1 MRICK
6 VAAFPHLRAPF
17 MPELD
22 KTYTPADVES
32 RWYQRWLDDKCFE
45 ADPARVSETRPA
57 YSIVIPP
64 PNVTGVLHMGHVLN
78 NTIQDILC
86 RRARMLG
93 KEVLW
98 LPGTDHAGL
107 ATQNVVEKTLKKQG
121 VIKHRDDL
129 GREKLIEKIWEW
141 KGTQGDIII
150 DQLKKLG
157 SSCDWSRQRFTFD
170 PDYNACVMRVFVD
183 LYKKGLIYRGKR
195 MVNWCPSSLT
205 ALSDE
210 EVIMKEQKGSMYH
223 FRVEV
228 IDDDTRPQTARPRA
242 VDITEQEE
250 QNAHHEHTR
259 TDPHTGCRT
268 FIHGNRFDERAGPY
282 LSAANR
288 RTVGAAAACLAQ
300 SQRTGAD
307 APSGESRWEEF
318 RALLATGQF
327 RELNLIDLA
336 QLGIRAFGDE
346 PLAAA
351 DESLKQLKAGAE
363 AQPFLDHARGVV
375 YKIFASDASG
385 NAGRKVTVS
394 TSPTARPYIEYE
406 DSHPLEALEKL
417 ALLHE
422 IGGLPTEIL
431 GVTAQGDWVLA
442 QPEATPVT
450 ESEIGAAR
458 AEAVALVGGV
468 QVNESGLEDIRVVW
482 HRGRAWIISDLH
494 LRNIMRDSEGKAR
507 IMDALIVPVPKSLT
521 ARYESVRQAIREA
534 KEKAGILSSATH
546 AQEELSLFPSAD
558 RKTWLT
564 IATTRPETIP
574 GDTAIAVNPKDERYA
589 HLIGKHIR
597 RPLPLE
603 NQAAIPIVGDE
614 HVDFAFGT
622 GVLKVT
628 PAHDKADFEIGQ
640 RHKLEIIDVLH
651 PNGLLNELA
660 GKDLAGL
667 DRFEGRKKAVDLLTE
682 MGAMIK
688 AEPHQNNVGYS
699 ERADVPIEPRLSEQ
713 WFLKYPSVKESQ
725 AVVASGEMKFH
736 PDRWAKVYDHWM
748 TGLQDWC
755 ISRQVWWGHRI
766 PVWHSMAKDS
776 DELRAF
782 SEFSNKTGLSK
793 SDSWTEH
800 CLSGVKGEAT
810 LVTVYQNNDE
820 GETRI
825 EAVTDSE
832 AEIEKLKSMG
842 FTQDP
847 DVLDTWFSS
856 WLWPFAT
863 MGWPEKTSTLKAF
876 YPTTD
881 LVTGP
886 DIIFFWVARMIMA
899 GFEWMGE
906 LPFKNVYFTGII
918 RDKQGRKMSKSLG
931 NSPDPLELIASYSA
945 DALRFGIMRSAP
957 LGQDICF
964 DDKNVELGRNFCTK
978 LWNAARFR
986 QMQGGEVE
994 TEISAALLSSDDKW
1008 ILLRLNTAIAEVSTA
1023 LEEYRFSDA
1032 TATLYRFFWS
1042 EYCDWY
1048 IEASKAVLQG
1058 SDDKRKANT
1067 LAVIDFV
1074 LGHTLRL
1081 FHPFMPFITEE
1092 LWHGMGFNT
1101 DLPENQGGKSIM
1113 FAPWPK
1119 PLDEDELAHFGILPE
1134 DEKTANDK
1142 YEAVNLGRGLKSTF
1156 NINKRVRFVL
1166 KPSQE
1171 LPAHEVEVLRILLNA
1186 EPLDVDADFAAT
1198 KGTPSAITPL
1208 GTIFLPL
1215 DGIIDVEAERARVGK
1230 ELAKVESE
1238 LEKVIAKLA
1247 DENFT
1252 SKVPQKVLDEHQLRK
1267 TDWQEKLAK
1276 LREMM
1281 AALG

>member
-6 VAAFPHLRAPF
+6 AATFPHLRAPF
-17 MPELD
+17 MPELE
-22 KTYTPADVES
+22 KTYTPADVEA

-45 ADPARVSETRPA
+45 ADPARVSEKRPA

-150 DQLKKLG
+150 EQLKKLG

-210 EVIMKEQKGSMYH
+210 EVVMKAQNAIMYH
-223 FRVEV
+223 FKVEV
-228 IDDDTRPQTARPRA
+228 
-242 VDITEQEE
+242 VEE
-250 QNAHHEHTR
+250 
-259 TDPHTGCRT
+259 PG
-268 FIHGNRFDERAGPY
+268 
-282 LSAANR
+282 
-288 RTVGAAAACLAQ
+288 
-300 SQRTGAD
+300 
-307 APSGESRWEEF
+307 
-318 RALLATGQF
+318 
-327 RELNLIDLA
+327 
-336 QLGIRAFGDE
+336 
-346 PLAAA
+346 
-351 DESLKQLKAGAE
+351 
-363 AQPFLDHARGVV
+363 
-375 YKIFASDASG
+375 
-385 NAGRKVTVS
+385 
-394 TSPTARPYIEYE
+394 
-406 DSHPLEALEKL
+406 
-417 ALLHE
+417 
-422 IGGLPTEIL
+422 
-431 GVTAQGDWVLA
+431 
-442 QPEATPVT
+442 
-450 ESEIGAAR
+450 
-458 AEAVALVGGV
+458 
-468 QVNESGLEDIRVVW
+468 
-482 HRGRAWIISDLH
+482 
-494 LRNIMRDSEGKAR
+494 
-507 IMDALIVPVPKSLT
+507 
-521 ARYESVRQAIREA
+521 
-534 KEKAGILSSATH
+534 
-546 AQEELSLFPSAD
+546 
-558 RKTWLT
+558 TWLT
-564 IATTRPETIP
+564 IATTRPEVIP
-574 GDTAIAVNPKDERYA
+574 GDQAIAVNPKDERYA
-589 HLIGKHIR
+589 HLIGKHVR
-597 RPLPLE
+597 RPLPVE
-603 NQAAIPIVGDE
+603 DQALLPIIADE
-614 HVDFAFGT
+614 HVDFTFGT

-628 PAHDKADFEIGQ
+628 PAHDKADFEIAQ
-640 RHKLEIIDVLH
+640 RHNLTAVDVMH
-651 PNGLLNELA
+651 PNGMLNELA
-660 GKDLAGL
+660 GKDLAGME
-667 DRFEGRKKAVDLLTE
+667 RFAARKRAAELL
-682 MGAMIK
+682 
-688 AEPHQNNVGYS
+688 AEIGSLVKEEPYQNNLGYS
-699 ERADVPIEPRLSEQ
+699 ERADVPIESRLSEQ

-725 AVVASGEMKFH
+725 AVVANGEMKFH

-766 PVWHSMAKDS
+766 PVWSKVMSS
-776 DELRAF
+776 DEVRTLQKGSLLLHVDDEDNITGSTISF
-782 SEFSNKTGLSK
+782 SEVEGEESFISAESINEGDDYLVNVATTSQKEINKL
-793 SDSWTEH
+793 TEH
-800 CLSGVKGEAT
+800 
-810 LVTVYQNNDE
+810 
-820 GETRI
+820 
-825 EAVTDSE
+825 
-832 AEIEKLKSMG
+832 G

-964 DDKNVELGRNFCTK
+964 DEKNVELGRNFCTK

-986 QMQGGEVE
+986 QMQGGAVE

-1008 ILLRLNTAIAEVSTA
+1008 LLLRLNTAIVEVSTA

-1058 SDDKRKANT
+1058 SDEKRKANT

-1171 LPAHEVEVLRILLNA
+1171 LPDHEIEVLRILLNA
-1186 EPLDVDADFAAT
+1186 EPLDVDANYVPT
-1198 KGTPSAITPL
+1198 KGTPSALTPL

-1215 DGIIDVEAERARVGK
+1215 DGLIDVEAERARVSK
-1230 ELAKVESE
+1230 EIAKVESE
-1238 LEKVIAKLA
+1238 LEKVTAKLA
-1247 DENFT
+1247 DTNFT

-1276 LREMM
+1276 LKEMM

>member
-1 MRICK
+1 
-6 VAAFPHLRAPF
+6 
-17 MPELD
+17 
-22 KTYTPADVES
+22 
-32 RWYQRWLDDKCFE
+32 
-45 ADPARVSETRPA
+45 VSEKRPA

-64 PNVTGVLHMGHVLN
+64 PNVTGILTLGHVLN
-78 NTIQDILC
+78 NTIQDILA

-98 LPGTDHAGL
+98 LPGTDHAGI

-129 GREKLIEKIWEW
+129 GREGLVAKIWEW
-141 KGTQGDIII
+141 KEKHGGIII
-150 DQLKKLG
+150 EQLKKLG
-157 SSCDWSRQRFTFD
+157 ASCDWSRERFTFD
-170 PDYNACVMRVFVD
+170 DDYNACVMRVFVD

-210 EVIMKEQKGSMYH
+210 EVVMKAQNAIMYH
-223 FRVEV
+223 FKVEV
-228 IDDDTRPQTARPRA
+228 
-242 VDITEQEE
+242 VEE
-250 QNAHHEHTR
+250 
-259 TDPHTGCRT
+259 PG
-268 FIHGNRFDERAGPY
+268 
-282 LSAANR
+282 
-288 RTVGAAAACLAQ
+288 
-300 SQRTGAD
+300 
-307 APSGESRWEEF
+307 
-318 RALLATGQF
+318 
-327 RELNLIDLA
+327 
-336 QLGIRAFGDE
+336 
-346 PLAAA
+346 
-351 DESLKQLKAGAE
+351 
-363 AQPFLDHARGVV
+363 
-375 YKIFASDASG
+375 
-385 NAGRKVTVS
+385 
-394 TSPTARPYIEYE
+394 
-406 DSHPLEALEKL
+406 
-417 ALLHE
+417 
-422 IGGLPTEIL
+422 
-431 GVTAQGDWVLA
+431 
-442 QPEATPVT
+442 
-450 ESEIGAAR
+450 
-458 AEAVALVGGV
+458 
-468 QVNESGLEDIRVVW
+468 
-482 HRGRAWIISDLH
+482 
-494 LRNIMRDSEGKAR
+494 
-507 IMDALIVPVPKSLT
+507 
-521 ARYESVRQAIREA
+521 
-534 KEKAGILSSATH
+534 
-546 AQEELSLFPSAD
+546 
-558 RKTWLT
+558 TWLT
-564 IATTRPETIP
+564 IATTRPEVIP
-574 GDTAIAVNPKDERYA
+574 GDQAIAVNPKDERYA
-589 HLIGKHIR
+589 HLIGKHVR
-597 RPLPLE
+597 RPLPVE
-603 NQAAIPIVGDE
+603 DQALLPIIADE
-614 HVDFAFGT
+614 HVDFTFGT

-628 PAHDKADFEIGQ
+628 PAHDKADFEIAQ
-640 RHKLEIIDVLH
+640 RHNLPAIDVMH
-651 PNGLLNELA
+651 PNGVLNELA
-660 GKDLAGL
+660 GKDLAGME
-667 DRFEGRKKAVDLLTE
+667 RFAARKRAAELL
-682 MGAMIK
+682 
-688 AEPHQNNVGYS
+688 AEIGSFVKEEPYQNNLGYS
-699 ERADVPIEPRLSEQ
+699 ERADVPIESRLSEQ

-725 AVVASGEMKFH
+725 AVVANGEMKFH

-766 PVWHSMAKDS
+766 PVWT
-776 DELRAF
+776 
-782 SEFSNKTGLSK
+782 KT
-793 SDSWTEH
+793 
-800 CLSGVKGEAT
+800 CAT
-810 LVTVYQNNDE
+810 KN
-820 GETRI
+820 
-825 EAVTDSE
+825 E
-832 AEIEKLKSMG
+832 AESQRFFVIHEDGFDIDDNTVFKCEDNLATFATNDPKVINAIENWG

-964 DDKNVELGRNFCTK
+964 DEKNVELGRNFCTK

-1092 LWHGMGFNT
+1092 LWHGMGFNA

-1113 FAPWPK
+1113 FAIWPK
-1119 PLDEDELAHFGILPE
+1119 PLDADELAHFGILPE

-1142 YEAVNLGRGLKSTF
+1142 YEVVNLGRGLKSTF
-1156 NINKRVRFVL
+1156 NLNKKVRFVL
-1166 KPSQE
+1166 KPNQD
-1171 LPAHEVEVLRILLNA
+1171 LPAHETEVLRILLNA
-1186 EPLDVDADFAAT
+1186 EPLDLDAAYTPA
-1198 KGTPSAITPL
+1198 KGTPTAITPL
-1208 GTIFLPL
+1208 GELFLPL
-1215 DGIIDVEAERARVGK
+1215 EGVIDVDAERARVSK
-1230 ELAKVESE
+1230 E
-1238 LEKVIAKLA
+1238 LEKAAAELGKVRSKLA

-1252 SKVPQKVLDEHQLRK
+1252 SKVPEKVLEEHR
-1267 TDWQEKLAK
+1267 TREADWASKVSKLEKMLAVF
-1276 LREMM
+1276 
-1281 AALG
+1281 G